1 MSTRPEKTLDEREL
15 ERRAKEQFERS
26 VGALD
31 AATRSKL
38 TQARHRALRELDSVR
53 PSWQWSWAPAGVLA
67 TAAVAAWLMLGPG
80 SGPAPVESTV
90 QPASLADLD
99 ILLGED
105 ELEMLDEDLDF
116 YAWLEGQPG
125 FEAPAPTDDGVG

>member
-1 MSTRPEKTLDEREL
+1 MSERRQTLREREL
-15 ERRAKEQFERS
+15 ERRAKEQFDRS

-38 TQARHRALRELDSVR
+38 TQARHRAVSELDAAR
-53 PSWQWSWAPAGVLA
+53 PSWQWSWAPVGAVA
-67 TAAVAAWLMLGPG
+67 SAAVVAWLMFGHGRPN
-80 SGPAPVESTV
+80 VEPNV
-90 QPASLADLD
+90 QPVSLADLD
-99 ILLGED
+99 IVLGDD

>member
-1 MSTRPEKTLDEREL
+1 MSEHRDKTFDEREL
-15 ERRAKEQFERS
+15 ERRTKERFERS

-38 TQARHRALRELDSVR
+38 TQARHRALRELDAGRST
-53 PSWQWSWAPAGVLA
+53 WQWSWAPAGALA
-67 TAAVAAWLMLGPG
+67 SAAVVAWLMMGPG
-80 SGPAPVESTV
+80 SAPIEQPTV
-90 QPASLADLD
+90 QPASLADLE
-99 ILLGED
+99 IVLGED
-105 ELEMLDEDLDF
+105 EFEMLDEDLDF